1 MCNLSKV
8 VWNLRD
14 FLSVLIDLIRKL
26 WALAQCFIWKCKR
39 SLSLYDLVTEFTCK
53 LTLLHLTLYHGI
65 NRLNDYIS
73 QCKKLLIQITNII
86 VNILLFQLS
95 NDYMVWTSSSSFTY
109 VWVRKFYN
117 KICITKL
124 TTEHM
129 DWTCVFQQHK

>member
-14 FLSVLIDLIRKL
+14 SLSVLIDLIRKL

-73 QCKKLLIQITNII
+73 QCKKLLIQW
-86 VNILLFQLS
+86 LYGLDAQFQL
-95 NDYMVWTSSSSFTY
+95 TY
-109 VWVRKFYN
+109 VLVRKSYN
-117 KICITKL
+117 KVCITKWPL
-124 TTEHM
+124 NT
-129 DWTCVFQQHK
+129 WTGRECSSNTGNYNLYKNPIILVLL